1 MLFPPPPTPPPKVKI
16 IPKMRLKSSSNNPNP
31 KADDF
36 TEKAGSGP
44 KLVSLS
50 TRRFWASA
58 GYQKWSLPDFQ
69 TKRLF

>member
-1 MLFPPPPTPPPKVKI
+1 MLFPPPPPLKKKKIKI
-16 IPKMRLKSSSNNPNP
+16 IPKMLLKSSSNNPNP

-58 GYQKWSLPDFQ
+58 WIPEMVSPRFSN
-69 TKRLF
+69 